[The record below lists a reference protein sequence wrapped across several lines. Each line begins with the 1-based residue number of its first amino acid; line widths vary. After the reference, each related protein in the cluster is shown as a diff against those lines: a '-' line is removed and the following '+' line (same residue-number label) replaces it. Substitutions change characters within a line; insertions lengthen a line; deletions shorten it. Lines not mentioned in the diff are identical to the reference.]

1 MVHFN
6 NTCLHPDAQFRF
18 IQPFSASVLHN
29 IGKNGIFLARKNKV
43 NNTFHIYHA
52 PLGSPKYEFPYKQ
65 DFALKQTNASALK
78 LDNGYCPTPRK
89 PGDTFNGPIIPQNG
103 YTVYQTINCDKE
115 EQKFTFG
122 KLTS

>member
-29 IGKNGIFLARKNKV
+29 IGKNGTFLARKEKAYK
-43 NNTFHIYHA
+43 NTFHIYPA
-52 PLGSPKYEFPYKQ
+52 PLGSPAYKPG
-65 DFALKQTNASALK
+65 DYALKQTNASTLK

-89 PGDTFNGPIIPQNG
+89 PRDTSNEPIIPKNG
-103 YTVYQTINCDKE
+103 DAVYQTKICDKE